1 LAPGGFLSRIGFA
14 WRRDSRP
21 TKLSIPEALVMTILM
36 VMYVGIGLLL
46 SAISVPLI
54 LRRIGPNLIYGFR
67 VKQTLEDPEVW
78 YGVNAYAGKGLFLD
92 GLITVIAALV
102 LALVPGI
109 SVDRYALSV
118 MTLVFLGL
126 GISLVASCR
135 YLGRVVTAKAAG
147 TKR

>member
-1 LAPGGFLSRIGFA
+1 
-14 WRRDSRP
+14 
-21 TKLSIPEALVMTILM
+21 MMILL

-78 YGVNAYAGKGLFLD
+78 YEVNAYAGKGLFLD
-92 GLITVIAALV
+92 GLITAIAPLV

-109 SVDRYALSV
+109 SVDRYALSLLV
-118 MTLVFLGL
+118 VVFLALGITLVSSF
-126 GISLVASCR
+126 R
-135 YLGRVVTAKAAG
+135 YLGRIVRAKEVS
-147 TKR
+147 TRT

>member
-1 LAPGGFLSRIGFA
+1 
-14 WRRDSRP
+14 
-21 TKLSIPEALVMTILM
+21 MMILL
-36 VMYVGIGLLL
+36 VMYVAIGLLL

-54 LRRIGPNLIYGFR
+54 LRRIGPNPVYGFR

-78 YGVNAYAGKGLFLD
+78 YDVNAYAGKGLFLD

-126 GISLVASCR
+126 GISLVASFR
-135 YLGRVVTAKAAG
+135 YLGRVVEAKAAG
-147 TKR
+147 AKQ

>member
-1 LAPGGFLSRIGFA
+1 
-14 WRRDSRP
+14 
-21 TKLSIPEALVMTILM
+21 MMILL

-78 YGVNAYAGKGLFLD
+78 YDVNAYAGKGLFVD
-92 GLITVIAALV
+92 GLITVIAAMV

-109 SVDRYALSV
+109 SVDRYALSL
-118 MTLVFLGL
+118 MALVFLAL
-126 GISLVASCR
+126 GITLVSSFR
-135 YLGRVVTAKAAG
+135 YLGRVVGAKAAG
-147 TKR
+147 TK